1 MLYFVL
7 FISSMK
13 YSIHFLPPKPVT
25 HQQTKTMLFQ
35 IKIGRESMA
44 ILLNKSHE
52 SFVFALNNGDEFY
65 TYFDHHPKSTP
76 PLIKHIKPADQVQ
89 VLSWQMSY
97 IRLVDQY
104 SDYCSNDDQFK
115 HTGMCFII
123 INWTCF
129 K

>member
-1 MLYFVL
+1 MN
-7 FISSMK
+7 
-13 YSIHFLPPKPVT
+13 YSIDFLPPKPVT
-25 HQQTKTMLFQ
+25 HKQTKTMLFQ
-35 IKIGRESMA
+35 IKIGRESIA

-52 SFVFALNNGDEFY
+52 SYVFALNNGDEFY

-104 SDYCSNDDQFK
+104 SDYCSNDDKFK
-115 HTGMCFII
+115 HTG
-123 INWTCF
+123 NVS
-129 K
+129 